1 MKKIFFF
8 ISLITAT
15 SLFAQKTNTKSTN
28 DRFADLDAAFNQI
41 LKDWKAAGF
50 AVAVVEK
57 DKVIYSK
64 GFGYR
69 DLEKKLPVT
78 PNTLFAIGSCTKA
91 FTASLLGLLQKD
103 GKVDFDKPAHNY
115 LPGLGFYNDAMN
127 NTITLRDMMSH
138 RTGLPRHDLSWYFF
152 NTSSRDS
159 FIQRIQYQ
167 EPTFGV
173 RDKYQYN
180 NFMFTTQG
188 VIAEKLTGKSWED
201 NVKEKF
207 FTPLNMHTSNFSVS
221 DMQKNADAALGYGLK
236 KDSIIK
242 KLNYYN
248 INAMGPAGSINSNV
262 TEMANWV
269 ITWINGGKFKG
280 KEILP
285 AVYVTQAMTPQAISG
300 PGLPS
305 KEKPDLFFSAYGFAW
320 GLSSY
325 RGHYRVEHGGNI
337 DGFSASTSFYPTDS
351 IGIIV
356 LSNQNGSSIPAIVR
370 NMLSDRLL
378 KLTPYNWSSDL
389 KKAAEK
395 AKAEQK
401 AIVKTS
407 NRKTNTKPTLPLK
420 DYAGRYFQPGYG
432 NIDVFVKKDS
442 LFANT
447 GDRTMWLMHDN
458 YDVFDYFQV
467 IPGEEIDTS
476 GSGPARIQF
485 QLSKLGDIESLAM
498 DLEASLKPLI
508 FRKQLIGKEVKKED
522 LQKYVGDY
530 DLSGTIAKV
539 YVKNNNVLYVMVP
552 GQPEYELLSTDK
564 DKFALKVLSG
574 YFVQFTVNDKNQVT
588 DLTFIQ
594 PNGNFKAMKK

>member
-1 MKKIFFF
+1 M
-8 ISLITAT
+8 
-15 SLFAQKTNTKSTN
+15 
-28 DRFADLDAAFNQI
+28 
-41 LKDWKAAGF
+41 
-50 AVAVVEK
+50 
-57 DKVIYSK
+57 
-64 GFGYR
+64 
-69 DLEKKLPVT
+69 
-78 PNTLFAIGSCTKA
+78 
-91 FTASLLGLLQKD
+91 LQKD

-138 RTGLPRHDLSWYFF
+138 RTGLPRHDASWYFF

-159 FIQRIQYQ
+159 FIQRIQHQ

-173 RDKYQYN
+173 RDRYQYN

-188 VIAEKLTGKSWED
+188 VIAEKLTGKSWEE
-201 NVKEKF
+201 NVKEKI
-207 FTPLNMHTSNFSVS
+207 FTPLKMHTSNFSVI
-221 DMQKNADAALGYGLK
+221 DMQKNTDAAIGYGLK

-269 ITWINGGKFKG
+269 ITWINAGKFNG

-285 AVYVTQAMTPQAISG
+285 ASYVTQAMTPQVISG
-300 PGLPS
+300 AGLPT

-337 DGFSASTSFYPTDS
+337 DGFSASTCFYPTDS

-356 LSNQNGSSIPAIVR
+356 LSNQNGSSVPSIIR
-370 NMLSDRLL
+370 NMISDRLL
-378 KLTPYNWSSDL
+378 NLTPYNWSSDL

-407 NRKTNTKPTLPLK
+407 TRKTNTKPTHALK
-420 DYAGRYFQPGYG
+420 DYEGKYFQPGYG
-432 NIDVFVKKDS
+432 NINVFVKNDS

-447 GDRTMWLMHDN
+447 GGHTMWLKHDN
-458 YDVFDYFQV
+458 YDVFDFFV
-467 IPGEEIDTS
+467 VVPGEEIDTS

-485 QLSKLGDIESLAM
+485 QLRKNGDIESLAM
-498 DLEASLKPLI
+498 DLEAAFTKPLV
-508 FRKQLIGKEVKKED
+508 FTKQLIGKEMKKED

-530 DLSGTIAKV
+530 ELSGTIAKV
-539 YVKNNNVLYVMVP
+539 YIKNDKTLFVMVP

-574 YFVQFTVNDKNQVT
+574 YFVQFALNDKNQVT
-588 DLTFIQ
+588 GLTFIQ
-594 PNGNFKAMKK
+594 PNGNFQAVKK

>member
-1 MKKIFFF
+1 MKNIFLL
-8 ISLITAT
+8 ISFLTAT
-15 SLFAQKTNTKSTN
+15 TLLAQKTNTSAN
-28 DRFADLDAAFNQI
+28 DRFAGLDAAFNQI
-41 LKDWKAAGF
+41 LKDWHAAGF

-57 DKVIYSK
+57 NKVIYSK
-64 GFGYR
+64 GFGHR

-78 PNTLFAIGSCTKA
+78 PTTLFAIGSCTKA

-138 RTGLPRHDLSWYFF
+138 RTGLPRHDASWYFF

-159 FIQRIQYQ
+159 FIQRIQFQ

-180 NFMFTTQG
+180 NFMFTAQG
-188 VIAEKLTGKSWED
+188 VIAEKLTAKSWED
-201 NVKEKF
+201 NVKEKI
-207 FTPLNMHTSNFSVS
+207 FTPLGMKTSNFSVD
-221 DMQKNADAALGYGLK
+221 DMQKNPDAAVGYGLK

-269 ITWINGGKFKG
+269 ITWINGGKFNG

-285 AVYVTQAMTPQAISG
+285 AAYVTQAMTPQTISG
-300 PGLPS
+300 PGLPT

-320 GLSSY
+320 GLTSY

-337 DGFSASTSFYPTDS
+337 DGFAASTSFYPTDS

-356 LSNQNGSSIPAIVR
+356 LSNQNRSSVPAIVR

-401 AIVKTS
+401 ASVKTS
-407 NRKTNTKPTLPLK
+407 NKKTNTKPTHPLK
-420 DYAGRYFQPGYG
+420 DYEGKYFQPGYG
-432 NIDVFVKKDS
+432 NINVFVKKDS

-447 GDRTMWLMHDN
+447 GDHTMWLMHDN

-467 IPGEEIDTS
+467 IPGEEIDTA
-476 GSGPARIQF
+476 GSGLARIQF
-485 QLSKLGDIESLAM
+485 QLSKTGDIESLAM

-508 FRKQLIGKEVKKED
+508 FRKQLIGKDVKKEV

-539 YVKNNNVLYVMVP
+539 YVKNENTLYVMVP
-552 GQPEYELLSTDK
+552 GQPEYELLSTEK

-574 YFVQFTVNDKNQVT
+574 YFVQFIVNDKNQVT

-594 PNGNFKAMKK
+594 PNGNFKAVKK